1 MKGNY
6 WMVQKCIFWRLLQTA
21 GWKVSTVHITR
32 HRWTVNVCLTA
43 ITQNSQHQL
52 YNVSY
57 YRLFY
62 SNASGWCT
70 AAVCAWVCVCGPL
83 PRPGGPSLIYNACCS
98 VKMLK
103 ESLTHG
109 NSSSDGGSINES
121 MINITAERRGIMD
134 VSGKWIRT
142 RGTLTCGPRYCAS
155 EGRHQQRH
163 DISQTEIVW
172 ECNWWIAI
180 LIQFCLTYHNY
191 SAVMDSI
198 TVAAFCFILSFPFSS
213 TLHLFGNCTNLH
225 TVIRS
230 DRKTRDANDIFLKAW
245 TCQNRLLTGSPV

>member
-1 MKGNY
+1 MY
-6 WMVQKCIFWRLLQTA
+6 C
-21 GWKVSTVHITR
+21 
-32 HRWTVNVCLTA
+32 
-43 ITQNSQHQL
+43 
-52 YNVSY
+52 
-57 YRLFY
+57 
-62 SNASGWCT
+62 SG
-70 AAVCAWVCVCGPL
+70 ALVCARGPL

-155 EGRHQQRH
+155 EGRHQPRH

-198 TVAAFCFILSFPFSS
+198 TAAAFLFYPFFSFFINSPLLNSF
-213 TLHLFGNCTNLH
+213 GKRTNAR
-225 TVIRS
+225 TVIRA
-230 DRKTRDANDIFLKAW
+230 DRKTRDANDVRLKPW
-245 TCQNRLLTGSPV
+245 TCQNRLLTGSPA

>member
-1 MKGNY
+1 MRAAD
-6 WMVQKCIFWRLLQTA
+6 VLQRR
-21 GWKVSTVHITR
+21 VR
-32 HRWTVNVCLTA
+32 
-43 ITQNSQHQL
+43 
-52 YNVSY
+52 
-57 YRLFY
+57 
-62 SNASGWCT
+62 
-70 AAVCAWVCVCGPL
+70 GPL

-155 EGRHQQRH
+155 EGRHQERH

-172 ECNWWIAI
+172 EYNWWIAI

-198 TVAAFCFILSFPFSS
+198 TAAAFCFILSLPFSS
-213 TLHLFGNCTNLH
+213 TLHFGTCSE
-225 TVIRS
+225 TVRTCIRLYAPIG
-230 DRKTRDANDIFLKAW
+230 KPEMQMTYFW
-245 TCQNRLLTGSPV
+245 SPELVKIHS